1 MMKNAVYIVEIG
13 WKPFERFERVPV
25 VVLISADQ
33 PFDKFVSRKIYIY
46 IYAAK
51 KKGRRYTR
59 EDIL

>member
-25 VVLISADQ
+25 LFLLAPISL
-33 PFDKFVSRKIYIY
+33 SINLCRERYIY

>member
-1 MMKNAVYIVEIG
+1 MPFISWKLVESRSKDSNACL
-13 WKPFERFERVPV
+13 
-25 VVLISADQ
+25 VLISADQ